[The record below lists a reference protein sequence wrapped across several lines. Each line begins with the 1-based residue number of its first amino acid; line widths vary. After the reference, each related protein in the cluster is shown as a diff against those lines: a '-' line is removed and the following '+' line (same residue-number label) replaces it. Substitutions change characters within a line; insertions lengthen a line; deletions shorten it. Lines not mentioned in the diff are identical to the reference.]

1 MHKYLKKIGNTDCI
15 LEWKST
21 GLSDEIIK
29 SPATYNNSLAP
40 ALSYIGKKVKVKF
53 DGSCLKQDKLHLATK
68 K

>member
-1 MHKYLKKIGNTDCI
+1 M
-15 LEWKST
+15 
-21 GLSDEIIK
+21 SDEIIK
-29 SPATYNNSLAP
+29 SPTTYNNSLAP